1 MTSAREQAGI
11 RWRRYRPR
19 QRLFHSPLGLMP
31 LVNLALLIMLFM
43 LLHASFVRQPSSA
56 VQLPTA
62 AFLAGTPYG
71 LMVVTLTQEGLF
83 FFNDER
89 VTLDGLAT
97 AFRNAVRDQ
106 KTTAITIEADVRV
119 PYGII
124 LRVMNMATT
133 AGLHQVN
140 LATRPSF
147 GEEVMP

>member
-1 MTSAREQAGI
+1 MAQTLGQAGI
-11 RWRRYRPR
+11 RWRRYHPR
-19 QRLFHSPLGLMP
+19 QRLFHNPLGLVP

-43 LLHASFVRQPSSA
+43 LAHASFVRQPSCA

-62 AFLAGTPYG
+62 AFLAGAPYG
-71 LMVVTLTQEGLF
+71 IMVATLTQEGLF

-89 VTLDGLAT
+89 MTLDGLAT

-106 KTTAITIEADVRV
+106 QITAIMIEADVRV
-119 PYGII
+119 PYGVI

-133 AGLHQVN
+133 AGLQQVN